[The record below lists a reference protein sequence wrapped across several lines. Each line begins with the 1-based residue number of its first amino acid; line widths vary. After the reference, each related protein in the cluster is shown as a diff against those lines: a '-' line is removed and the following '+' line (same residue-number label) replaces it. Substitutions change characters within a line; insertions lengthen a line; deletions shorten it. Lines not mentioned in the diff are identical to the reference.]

1 MITEQG
7 LQLNTYHIYKYHL
20 PLHLQTAPAAS
31 HLADQGVEIVVE
43 LGDLQ
48 LRQVDVGR
56 VEGEPHRETE
66 FRVH

>member
-20 PLHLQTAPAAS
+20 PPHLHRPAAS